1 MPKVPFSHLTPSP
14 KPGASAVGESGYH
27 LPLMPFLSGQEAVD
41 SLIGYYPSKRRMDS
55 ALNPHTYQK
64 PQGVRSTTMP
74 NTKVASL
81 LKAAKLARRA
91 RRLAEIDPAKSQLV
105 AGFITKCAEAGYGYN
120 ELADACAA
128 AMASHPAIA
137 DEFEKCGFIKQA
149 FGSVNMSIP
158 GYNAPIHS
166 QSSAER
172 WAQSSKPKYRPAPS
186 SKIDQ
191 TVQVKRMTPPPS
203 TPGTPTPQ
211 TPSQPWYQLPTPDPS
226 GGPNMLDHLAR
237 RGMTGPQQWTP
248 TPSGTPSRASLLT
261 GNYPPQQWTNAQG
274 QMGMMIPSTEGNPG
288 GWLSPEQVPQYQAV
302 QKRIAE
308 WNKARAGAGE
318 DHPYFS
324 YWNAPGERNPE
335 TIPER
340 LGYGS
345 FRTSPEGFNEDY
357 QGWLNTISPE
367 NQEVFMQTAKD
378 IGIPPEQLV
387 RAMAAEEFIRSKVP
401 YAHGP
406 TRQQAEE
413 AFWDGKLKEQPN
425 PPSYA
430 ERMRA
435 FNQLPEDF
443 QKSLMEWQRYQINNW
458 RSQNPWG
465 NDPQFSSPTAW
476 IGSGDGN
483 DWYFPAQP
491 EYRSQMFDAQ
501 GNPQLLD
508 PEKYMG
514 LQELADRY
522 GIDLRNEDF
531 RKWWAQAQKENP
543 GGNDWWTPP
552 GDLVKSYW
560 WDRERRRGNHD
571 FDTNQQGAFAQ
582 RMAGFRRT
590 DPRTGKE
597 IFTVGD
603 DVGRHPGGL
612 GGALKDTVL
621 GLRLAPYIAGA
632 SLAARDPQIAQAGG
646 RSQLAL
652 LNHLLGADYGWN
664 ANTKSDFSD
673 LITDDNKY
681 GAGSMRNVP
690 TTQGLFGDHYDPIT
704 GTYRPGGLSNLAS
717 YAQGRANDADR
728 GSIDRIISRGAAAGL
743 EHGDDLYY
751 NYLLLQK
758 LGIKPSV
765 GTMMAAGATSQSLPN
780 LVDGRLQHIRDN
792 QGNWQLPYEFI
803 DTPGREGVA
812 GRLKGSLGDA
822 ARGMALPFQ
831 HPLFPMVGQAFK
843 ETPLAKPYFDTAD
856 RLRYYTSANE
866 NAPSPVQ
873 YLGGAAANTMDALPE
888 MLLTGQLTRPL
899 SSKNP
904 FASVSQMSPKE
915 SLFWSTVHGLN
926 SARHGGNDY
935 QQQRDAITH
944 RLGLSAD
951 GQMRLDEA
959 VGRRNDM
966 LELMARGIPLPESYK
981 SQLDINALP
990 ENERPGMRELL
1001 ALSPAQQA
1009 AFLQSEGLPG
1019 PAIQPA
1025 TQQQKL
1031 PVRSPQL
1038 PQVDTVD
1045 QVYQLMQKMP
1055 QESQQVWLSHLNK
1068 LQTSFAQQFTDAGV
1082 GTDLPPEQLQELA
1095 RQEAMRTLLQ
1105 QIRQTQQQR
1114 QPFRVQLREKTNYD
1128 MKAPQMPK
1136 IPGAPPAELPTPPPV
1151 PRLTPDRL
1159 YGALNQWQQQPPP
1172 QSPTPPSNGTQ
1183 LPTQPPTVAPQPPT
1197 QANQPPKTPVEVDR
1211 QKMQGQQPNTP
1222 SQPSAQQPAQ
1232 QPAPQSPANQPPAS
1246 PPEAGDAGVLSA
1258 LPTWEGVTQLI
1269 QEVPEQAT
1277 KWFSQATEQARQLI
1291 DPQAAQT
1298 AITTGQVP
1306 PEAAQ
1311 RGIAALTENGFDFEQ
1326 AKTNFFNMSPAAQL
1340 ALGAGLGLGVISLV
1354 QAMSGEGGITDW
1366 LLGALGLGTAAF
1378 MGGQA
1383 GLFDQGAMDLTGGLS
1398 QATGQMFGPGESG
1411 QQQPISPLLQK
1422 GLQGFLSSDLSTSP
1436 NAAAGLRP
1444 MMGMIPEPIQ
1454 QQLDMAAGHGSWGN
1468 KAMSWLGDITGQRQ
1482 RLMQDRLGLNPQQQD
1497 RLLNLWSQMRSQPQ
1511 G

>member
-172 WAQSSKPKYRPAPS
+172 WAQSRKPKYRPAPS

-191 TVQVKRMTPPPS
+191 TVQVKRMTPPTP

-211 TPSQPWYQLPTPDPS
+211 TPSQPWYQLPKPDPN
-226 GGPNMLDHLAR
+226 GGPSMLDHLAR
-237 RGMTGPQQWTP
+237 QGMTGPQQWTP
-248 TPSGTPSRASLLT
+248 SPSGTPSRASLLT

-274 QMGMMIPSTEGNPG
+274 QMGLMVPSTKGNPG

-302 QKRIAE
+302 QKRLAE

-406 TRQQAEE
+406 IRQQAEE

-425 PPSYA
+425 HPGYA

-443 QKSLMEWQRYQINNW
+443 QKSLMDWQRYQIDNW

-522 GIDLRNEDF
+522 GVDLRNEDF

-543 GGNDWWTPP
+543 GGDDWWTPP

-571 FDTNQQGAFAQ
+571 FDKSEDGAFAQ
-582 RMAGFRRT
+582 RMFGFRRT
-590 DPRTGKE
+590 DPRTGRE
-597 IFTVGD
+597 VFTVGD

-621 GLRLAPYIAGA
+621 GGLSAPATAGI
-632 SLAARDPQIAQAGG
+632 SLAEGDPRYAQMGG
-646 RSQLAL
+646 RSTLAL
-652 LNHLLGADYGWN
+652 FNHLLGADLGWN
-664 ANTKSDFSD
+664 SNINANPDGFAK
-673 LITDDNKY
+673 
-681 GAGSMRNVP
+681 GQAGHGTEIGQNIP
-690 TTQGLFGDHYDPIT
+690 TTRSLFGATYDPIT
-704 GTYRPGGLSNLAS
+704 GEYKMS
-717 YAQGRANDADR
+717 DFD
-728 GSIDRIISRGAAAGL
+728 
-743 EHGDDLYY
+743 
-751 NYLLLQK
+751 
-758 LGIKPSV
+758 SV
-765 GTMMAAGATSQSLPN
+765 GTYYNERANNPDTSWGDRILSRGMATTMDKGDDVLYNMAIMRGLGLKPGLHNFQLTSAASQSLPN
-780 LVDGRLQHIRDN
+780 LIDPNAAPDRQGLGRFT
-792 QGNWQLPYEFI
+792 G
-803 DTPGREGVA
+803 A
-812 GRLKGSLGDA
+812 GGDA
-822 ARGMALPFQ
+822 ARGYFLPFSGN
-831 HPLFPMVGQAFK
+831 PLFTMAGQGFK
-843 ETPLAKPYFDTAD
+843 EIPGTKHYFDTAD
-856 RLRYYTSANE
+856 RLRYHTAANE
-866 NAPSPVQ
+866 DLPYPVRWA
-873 YLGGAAANTMDALPE
+873 GEGTANTMEILPE
-888 MLLTGQLTRPL
+888 MLLTGQLTRNL
-899 SSKNP
+899 GKNNP
-904 FASVSQMSPKE
+904 IAQVSQIPARQAFGWSALGGFGHASPTE
-915 SLFWSTVHGLN
+915 NPELFRKQT
-926 SARHGGNDY
+926 DF
-935 QQQRDAITH
+935 
-944 RLGLSAD
+944 RLGLDRD
-951 GQMRLDEA
+951 GQMRFDQA
-959 VGRRNDM
+959 NKQMANMVR
-966 LELMARGIPLPESYK
+966 LMSKGIELPEGYAE
-981 SQLDINALP
+981 QIDLNALMP
-990 ENERPGMRELL
+990 EQRDAMQKLL
-1001 ALSPAQQA
+1001 AMPAA
-1009 AFLQSEGLPG
+1009 ERATALQSQGFAG
-1019 PAIQPA
+1019 PA
-1025 TQQQKL
+1025 TQS
-1031 PVRSPQL
+1031 PSRPQL
-1038 PQVDTVD
+1038 SPNAPQMPQADILAGEGVD
-1045 QVYQLMQKMP
+1045 QALQIVQQMSP
-1055 QESQQVWLSHLNK
+1055 AEQQVWMK
-1068 LQTSFAQQFTDAGV
+1068 QLQQIETAYTKQFMDAGAN
-1082 GTDLPPEQLQELA
+1082 LPPEQLQELA

-1105 QIRQTQQQR
+1105 QIMQTQQQR
-1114 QPFRVQLREKTNYD
+1114 QPFRVQLREKTNFD

-1151 PRLTPDRL
+1151 PQLPPDRI
-1159 YGALNQWQQQPPP
+1159 YGALNQGQQQPPP

-1183 LPTQPPTVAPQPPT
+1183 PPTQPPAVAPQPPT

-1211 QKMQGQQPNTP
+1211 QKMQGQQPNAP
-1222 SQPSAQQPAQ
+1222 AQPPAQQPAQ

-1246 PPEAGDAGVLSA
+1246 PPEAGGGFDLLSMIPSGQDIMDFVFGHPEEAQKMSAQAAEQAKGVLAGSPETQA
-1258 LPTWEGVTQLI
+1258 LTEQALQTG
-1269 QEVPEQAT
+1269 EVPEPMAQKAVAAWT
-1277 KWFSQATEQARQLI
+1277 DAGYDVETAYNNFNNMDLPSKLI
-1291 DPQAAQT
+1291 
-1298 AITTGQVP
+1298 
-1306 PEAAQ
+1306 
-1311 RGIAALTENGFDFEQ
+1311 
-1326 AKTNFFNMSPAAQL
+1326 
-1340 ALGAGLGLGVISLV
+1340 LGAGLGLGVLGLV
-1354 QAMSGEGGITDW
+1354 QAMSGEGGVGSW
-1366 LLGALGLGTAAF
+1366 LMGALGLGTAAF

-1411 QQQPISPLLQK
+1411 QQQPINPLLQK

-1436 NAAAGLRP
+1436 NAAAGLQP